1 MADLDKLF
9 GAIPELP
16 KHPVTGRWKG
26 HFVPPMNMTEP
37 TEEKDMKNY
46 LLREIIN
53 VVSALIVSYLIA
65 VFVFL
70 EFNIFG
76 WTELGRI
83 IYLIFSVII
92 YKAKKHNEI
101 K

>member
-9 GAIPELP
+9 GPIPEIP
-16 KHPVTGRWKG
+16 KLTDK
-26 HFVPPMNMTEP
+26 
-37 TEEKDMKNY
+37 KDMKNY

-83 IYLIFSVII
+83 IYLIFFVII
-92 YKAKKHNEI
+92 YKAKTNTMKLN